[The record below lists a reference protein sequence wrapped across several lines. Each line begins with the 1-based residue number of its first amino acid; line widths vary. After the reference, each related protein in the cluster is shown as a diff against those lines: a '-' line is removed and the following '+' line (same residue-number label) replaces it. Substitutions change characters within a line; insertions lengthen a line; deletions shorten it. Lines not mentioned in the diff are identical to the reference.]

1 MGGPHGG
8 DRVVFDFE
16 GSLELARQLWSL
28 AEDIVTEH
36 GLRETDFTTANAK
49 WEGPYGVEFEG
60 RRADERTS
68 KVNVVEGLRD
78 DARAWAQAW
87 AAALD
92 QQNKNNRAAEVTRI
106 RDSRNFIEVGWDNT
120 FGEDDSDSQVPAV
133 PSIEVPSP
141 PLFNATA
148 TETTY

>member
-1 MGGPHGG
+1 MGDPQGG
-8 DRVVFDFE
+8 GRVVFDFD

-28 AEDIVTEH
+28 ADDIVTEH

-68 KVNVVEGLRD
+68 KANVVEGLRD

-92 QQNKNNRAAEVTRI
+92 QQNKNNRAAEVTRV
-106 RDSRNFIEVGWDNT
+106 RNDRNLFEVGWDNT
-120 FGEDDSDSQVPAV
+120 FGEDDSDSQVAAV
-133 PSIEVPSP
+133 PDVTVPIP
-141 PLFNATA
+141 PRFQATA